1 MAEVT
6 DLHSAIALRR
16 WRRVARAER
25 RERGGTKSELPRGQL
40 ALGACCTGLGACC
53 TGLWAWAGF
62 FGVGFLA
69 AGFARVFLPGAAA
82 WAAGLLTDVGFASGL
97 LLSTD
102 GLLGAAASGLGASS
116 LTAAPAG
123 AALTQFGA
131 PGSHAG
137 FPLL

>member
-6 DLHSAIALRR
+6 DLHSTIALRR

-40 ALGACCTGLGACC
+40 ALWACC

-69 AGFARVFLPGAAA
+69 AGFARVFLLGAAA

-97 LLSTD
+97 PLSTD
-102 GLLGAAASGLGASS
+102 ELLDAAASGLGASS
-116 LTAAPAG
+116 LIAAPAG